1 MWVCQLME
9 ARRLGDEGI
18 ELNCLSVKLLT
29 TVKVSNMNQSP
40 LTMYAVTVCASKL
53 YSAIGLLVG
62 VT

>member
-1 MWVCQLME
+1 M
-9 ARRLGDEGI
+9 
-18 ELNCLSVKLLT
+18 ELNGLSVKLLT
-29 TVKVSNMNQSP
+29 TAKVSNMNQSP